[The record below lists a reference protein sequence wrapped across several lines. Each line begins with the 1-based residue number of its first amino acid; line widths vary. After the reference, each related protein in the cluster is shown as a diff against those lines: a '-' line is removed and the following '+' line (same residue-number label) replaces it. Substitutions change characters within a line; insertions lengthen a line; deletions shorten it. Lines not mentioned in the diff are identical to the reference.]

1 MKKILLS
8 SIIIIIGITFIGRLS
23 YLQIFSFSPDQVLED
38 PAIKAIYDY
47 PERGYIYDRDGE
59 LLVGNQP
66 AYDVMVIPREV
77 KPLDTLE
84 FCGLLGLE
92 KDRFVEILR
101 KARIYSPRLPSVLVH
116 QLSKEDYARLQEKM
130 RHYEGFYIQKRSLRY
145 YDTNSAAN
153 VLGYISE
160 VNERDLAKNPYYVQG
175 ELTGRTGVEKVYEDI
190 LRGRK
195 GVQYIQKDR
204 FNRDIGPFKD
214 GTWDTLPEQG
224 IEINITIDKAL
235 QEYGEKLMHG
245 KWGGIVAIEPSSG
258 EILSMISGPTYD
270 PSLLVGRKRSAN
282 YSKLHYDSISKPT
295 FDRSISFEK
304 SPGSPFKAMNALI
317 ALQEGA
323 ITPSTTFTC
332 YHGFYIGRSKKGCHC
347 GGGTRRLHDGIH
359 ESCNAYFVGVY
370 KKIFEQFDSNAEAM
384 DAWEKHVRSFGLGS
398 YLGSDLHTG
407 RPGSVPSTDLYNKWY
422 GIGDKR
428 WSATTT
434 YSNAIGQ
441 GEVNVTPLQLA
452 NMTAAIA
459 NRGHYYTPHILK
471 KIDGKEISIPDFV
484 EPKQTTIDKRHFEPV
499 VQGMADVYRKG
510 TAKYIQIPDIEI
522 AGKTGTVENFI
533 KIDSVKTQLT
543 DNSVFVAFA
552 PVDNPKIAIAVY
564 IQNGYYGARYAG
576 HIASLMIEK
585 YLKGEIT
592 RKDLEKRMLERTLE
606 SEYAKPYSGKPF
618 KINEYD
624 WSQHAKKP
632 ETVDTALDTVER

>member
-1 MKKILLS
+1 MKKLLLS
-8 SIIIIIGITFIGRLS
+8 SIIVIIGITFLGRLS

-38 PAIKAIYDY
+38 PAIKRVYDY
-47 PERGYIYDRDGE
+47 PERGYIYDRNGK
-59 LLVGNQP
+59 LLVGNDP

-77 KPLDTLE
+77 RELDTLE
-84 FCGLLGLE
+84 LCGLLKIDKE
-92 KDRFVEILR
+92 KFKKELR
-101 KARIYSPRLPSVLVH
+101 KARIYSPRLPSVFVP
-116 QLSKEDYARLQEKM
+116 QLSKEDYAMLQEKM
-130 RHYEGFYIQKRSLRY
+130 RHYAGFYIQKRSLRY
-145 YDTNSAAN
+145 YDTNSGAN

-160 VNERDLAKNPYYVQG
+160 VNERDLTKNPYYVQG

-204 FNRDIGPFKD
+204 FNRDIGPYKN
-214 GTWDTLPEQG
+214 GTLDTLPEQG
-224 IEINITIDKAL
+224 FEINITIDKEL
-235 QEYGEKLMHG
+235 QEYGERLMVG
-245 KWGGIVAIEPSSG
+245 KWGGIVAIEPATG

-304 SPGSPFKAMNALI
+304 SPGSPFKAINALI

-323 ITPSTTFTC
+323 ITPSTSFTC
-332 YHGFYIGRSKKGCHC
+332 HHGFFIGRHKKGCHC
-347 GGGTRRLHDGIH
+347 GGGARNLNNGIYL
-359 ESCNAYFVGVY
+359 SCNAYFVGVY
-370 KKIFEQFDSNAEAM
+370 KKIFEQFPSNSEAM
-384 DAWEKHVRSFGLGS
+384 DAWEKHVKSFGLGS
-398 YLGSDLHTG
+398 YLGSDLYTG

-422 GIGDKR
+422 GVGDKR

-441 GEVNVTPLQLA
+441 GEVNVTPIQLA

-459 NRGHYYTPHILK
+459 NRGYFFTPHVLKKVDGK
-471 KIDGKEISIPDFV
+471 KIDIPDFV
-484 EPKQTTIDKRHFEPV
+484 EPKYTTIDKRHFEPV
-499 VQGMADVYRKG
+499 IQGMADVYHKG
-510 TAKYIQIPDIEI
+510 TAKYVQIPDIEI
-522 AGKTGTVENFI
+522 AGKTGTVENYV
-533 KIDSVKTQLT
+533 KIDSVRTQLT

-552 PVDNPKIAIAVY
+552 PVENPKIAIAVY
-564 IQNGYYGARYAG
+564 IQNGYYGSRYAG

-585 YLKGEIT
+585 YIKREIT

-606 SEYAKPYSGKPF
+606 HEYAKPYSGKEF

-624 WSQHAKKP
+624 WSKHSSVYKLQNNQS
-632 ETVDTALDTVER
+632 EE

>member
-1 MKKILLS
+1 MKKFLLS
-8 SIIIIIGITFIGRLS
+8 SIIIIIGITFLGRLS
-23 YLQIFSFSPDQVLED
+23 YLQIFSFSPDQLLED

-47 PERGYIYDRDGE
+47 PERGYIYDRHGE
-59 LLVGNQP
+59 LLVGNDP

-84 FCGLLGLE
+84 FCDLLDMD
-92 KDRFVEILR
+92 KDKFIKKLR
-101 KARIYSPRLPSVLVH
+101 KARVYSPRLPSVLVH

-130 RHYEGFYIQKRSLRY
+130 RRFPGFYIQKRSLRY
-145 YDTNSAAN
+145 YDTNSGAN

-160 VNERDLAKNPYYVQG
+160 VNERDMAKNPNYVQG
-175 ELTGRTGVEKVYEDI
+175 ELTGRTGIEKVYEDT

-204 FNRDIGPFKD
+204 FNRDIGKYKD
-214 GTWDTLPEQG
+214 GILDVRPEQG
-224 IEINITIDKAL
+224 KEITLTIDKEL
-235 QEYGEKLMHG
+235 QEYGERLMHG

-258 EILSMISGPTYD
+258 EILTMISGPTYD

-282 YSKLHYDSISKPT
+282 YSKLHYDSISNPT

-304 SPGSPFKAMNALI
+304 SPGSPFKAINALI

-332 YHGFYIGRSKKGCHC
+332 HHGFYIGRRKKGCHC
-347 GGGTRRLHDGIH
+347 GGGSRNLNNGIYK
-359 ESCNAYFVGVY
+359 SCNAYFVGAY
-370 KKIFEQFDSNAEAM
+370 KKIFEQFSSNSEAM
-384 DAWEKHVRSFGLGS
+384 DTWEKHVRSFGLGS

-407 RPGSVPSTDLYNKWY
+407 RRGSVPNTALYNKWY
-422 GIGDKR
+422 GKGDKR

-441 GEVNVTPLQLA
+441 GEVNVTPIQLA

-459 NRGHYYTPHILK
+459 NRGHYFTPHVIK
-471 KIDGKEISIPDFV
+471 KIEGNDITNPNFI
-484 EPKQTTIDKRHFEPV
+484 EPKYTTIDKKHFEPV
-499 VQGMADVYRKG
+499 IQGMADVYKKG
-510 TAKYIQIPDIEI
+510 TAQYVQIPDIEI

-533 KIDSVKTQLT
+533 KIDSIKTQLT

-552 PVDNPKIAIAVY
+552 PVNNPKIAIAVY
-564 IQNGYYGARYAG
+564 IQNGYYGSRYAG
-576 HIASLMIEK
+576 HIASLLIEK

-606 SEYAKPYSGKPF
+606 SEYAKPYSGKEF

-624 WSQHAKKP
+624 WSKHATKP
-632 ETVDTALDTVER
+632 KTEIRSE